1 MLQNNPELKSKIDQL
16 WNKFWSGGI
25 SNPLTAI
32 EQITYLL
39 FMKRLDELDQKR
51 QGDAEWTGE
60 KYTSKFEGTWIPPEE
75 RNWPVAE
82 QRPVDK
88 RTLRWSEFK
97 RMQAEEMLQHVQ
109 GKVFPFLKDLN
120 GAESN
125 FTHHM
130 KNAVFIIPKPA
141 LLVEAVKTIDEIF
154 EVMEKDSRENGQSF
168 QDIQGDVYE
177 MLLAEIATA
186 GKNGQ
191 FRTPRHIIKL
201 MAELVQPQLGYKI
214 ADPACG
220 TGGFLLGAYQY
231 IVTQLAIKAGTK
243 NLEPDEDGFF
253 RTSIAAALTE
263 KVQAILQESLYGYDI
278 DATMVRL
285 GLMNLMMHGID
296 EPHID
301 YQDTL
306 SKSYNEEAEYDI
318 VLANPPFTGSIDKG
332 DINEN
337 LQLSTTKTELLFVE
351 NIYRL
356 LKKGGTACVI
366 VPQGVLFGSGGAFK
380 TLRQMLVERCDLKAV
395 ITLPSG
401 VFKPYAGVSTA
412 ILLFTKVWGPKDKV
426 SKAATEHVWFY
437 EMAADGYSLDDKRS
451 KQDGHGDLQ
460 DIIGRYYARDAATD
474 TDRTAKCFMV
484 PRSEIADEKNNYD
497 LSLSRYKQDVFE
509 EVHYDAPVV
518 ILDRLIQAEVGDVDE
533 AELGKVKSGIVRELL
548 ELKGMVG

>member
-1 MLQNNPELKSKIDQL
+1 
-16 WNKFWSGGI
+16 
-25 SNPLTAI
+25 
-32 EQITYLL
+32 
-39 FMKRLDELDQKR
+39 
-51 QGDAEWTGE
+51 
-60 KYTSKFEGTWIPPEE
+60 
-75 RNWPVAE
+75 
-82 QRPVDK
+82 
-88 RTLRWSEFK
+88 
-97 RMQAEEMLQHVQ
+97 
-109 GKVFPFLKDLN
+109 
-120 GAESN
+120 
-125 FTHHM
+125 
-130 KNAVFIIPKPA
+130 
-141 LLVEAVKTIDEIF
+141 
-154 EVMEKDSRENGQSF
+154 
-168 QDIQGDVYE
+168 
-177 MLLAEIATA
+177 
-186 GKNGQ
+186 
-191 FRTPRHIIKL
+191 
-201 MAELVQPQLGYKI
+201 
-214 ADPACG
+214 
-220 TGGFLLGAYQY
+220 
-231 IVTQLAIKAGTK
+231 
-243 NLEPDEDGFF
+243 
-253 RTSIAAALTE
+253 
-263 KVQAILQESLYGYDI
+263 
-278 DATMVRL
+278 MVRL

-484 PRSEIADEKNNYD
+484 PRSGC
-497 LSLSRYKQDVFE
+497 RRE
-509 EVHYDAPVV
+509 EQLRPLALPLQNRCVRGRALRRAGRDS
-518 ILDRLIQAEVGDVDE
+518 GSVD
-533 AELGKVKSGIVRELL
+533 SGR
-548 ELKGMVG
+548 GG